1 MRERQPHHP
10 YGLDQVPVYGAAPIV
25 IRAIGDPRSS
35 AATTDIVDQDIN
47 PAKDRDAAWTSPAP
61 SSGLL
66 TSAAWAA
73 ISAVLAR
80 NAASV
85 LRPPKRLLPKAAG

>member
-10 YGLDQVPVYGAAPIV
+10 YGLDQVLVYGAAPIV

-47 PAKDRDAAWTSPAP
+47 PAKDRDG
-61 SSGLL
+61 GLDQPCRFIGL
-66 TSAAWAA
+66 C
-73 ISAVLAR
+73 
-80 NAASV
+80 
-85 LRPPKRLLPKAAG
+85 